1 MFPKKSEI
9 NKPFKTKLVQHL
21 SGIEKKELQ
30 QNTEKVILS
39 NTLRQDT
46 LNVEKGKRF
55 VEIFVFDYF
64 LKDKKVS
71 DNLITAIEKIIPKHI
86 VHILHNKDRVQIV
99 VTYKEKGANN
109 QVKVVKIYRTE
120 WIDDT
125 GELLKINGLN
135 IDTIYDNFIEQVS
148 CGKVEIVQ
156 ELTIKETVNKSIDK
170 EKLERKIKLLES
182 KMYNE
187 KQFNK
192 QLKLKEELKKLKRQL
207 NEI

>member
-1 MFPKKSEI
+1 MFPKKTEI

-30 QNTEKVILS
+30 QNTEKVTLS

-120 WIDDT
+120 WIDDAQ
-125 GELLKINGLN
+125 ELLKINGLN

-148 CGKVEIVQ
+148 CGKVEIEQ
-156 ELTIKETVNKSIDK
+156 ETTIKEAVDKSIDK
-170 EKLERKIKLLES
+170 EKLERKINLLEN
-182 KMYNE
+182 KMNNE

-192 QLKLKEELKKLKRQL
+192 QLKLKDELKKLKKQL

>member
-1 MFPKKSEI
+1 MFPKKTEI

-30 QNTEKVILS
+30 QNTEKVTLS

-86 VHILHNKDRVQIV
+86 VHILHNKNRVQIV
-99 VTYKEKGANN
+99 ATYKEKGANN

-120 WIDDT
+120 WIDDAQ
-125 GELLKINGLN
+125 ELLKINGLN

-148 CGKVEIVQ
+148 CGKVEIEQ
-156 ELTIKETVNKSIDK
+156 ETTIKEAVDKSIDK
-170 EKLERKIKLLES
+170 EKLERKINLLEN
-182 KMYNE
+182 KMNNE

-192 QLKLKEELKKLKRQL
+192 QLKLKDELKKLKKQL
-207 NEI
+207 SEI

>member
-1 MFPKKSEI
+1 MFPKKTEI

-30 QNTEKVILS
+30 QNTEKVTLS

-120 WIDDT
+120 WIDDAQ
-125 GELLKINGLN
+125 ELLKINGLN

-148 CGKVEIVQ
+148 CEKVEIEQ
-156 ELTIKETVNKSIDK
+156 ETTIKEAVDKSIDK
-170 EKLERKIKLLES
+170 EKLERKINLLEN
-182 KMYNE
+182 KMNNE

-192 QLKLKEELKKLKRQL
+192 QLKLKDELKKLKKQL

>member
-1 MFPKKSEI
+1 MFPKKTEI

-30 QNTEKVILS
+30 QNTEKVTLS

-86 VHILHNKDRVQIV
+86 VHILHNKNRVQIV
-99 VTYKEKGANN
+99 ATYKEKGANN

-120 WIDDT
+120 WIDST
-125 GELLKINGLN
+125 QELLKINGLN

-148 CGKVEIVQ
+148 CGKVEIEQ
-156 ELTIKETVNKSIDK
+156 ETTIKEAVDKSIDK
-170 EKLERKIKLLES
+170 EKLERKINLLEN
-182 KMYNE
+182 KMNNE

-192 QLKLKEELKKLKRQL
+192 QLKLKEELKKLKKQL
-207 NEI
+207 SEI